1 MSFEY
6 DDSFEEENNIFNDA
20 LPENIPEINKN
31 FYVEQDFDKKA
42 VFFNSG
48 ISGKIQSLSELF
60 IEWYLFD
67 SSESK
72 DISAFLKSEQIDDIF
87 TPEQFMDL
95 MCGNAFLDEL
105 LIDFIY
111 EILPFRILKNKI
123 DFLNYM
129 ASENDTCQYCIK
141 VSDSIILAKQKEI
154 IVIKKEKAKLQFKKW
169 VQENPERK
177 KELQRI
183 FKENNPQYFKQY
195 YDKNKEQISANDK
208 EYREKNKDYLKDYLK
223 EYYETNK
230 DYYKQKYLEFKTR
243 RENAKK
249 VCPTFIYLTMLRKQD
264 LQLYLTVY
272 KQHEDVVGKTARNC
286 TALQNMDFN
295 LCPFS
300 QNIGSDSE
308 MKENCPMTKAFD
320 LPDSFNFIRKYS
332 EQLKQNS
339 K

>member
-1 MSFEY
+1 MKSSKMFLV
-6 DDSFEEENNIFNDA
+6 SLTLIMGIGLLVSLFNNQDITYVYIFN
-20 LPENIPEINKN
+20 P
-31 FYVEQDFDKKA
+31 KA
-42 VFFNSG
+42 QAIDSWEPIDNLD
-48 ISGKIQSLSELF
+48 LS
-60 IEWYLFD
+60 
-67 SSESK
+67 S
-72 DISAFLKSEQIDDIF
+72 
-87 TPEQFMDL
+87 
-95 MCGNAFLDEL
+95 
-105 LIDFIY
+105 
-111 EILPFRILKNKI
+111 LKNK
-123 DFLNYM
+123 
-129 ASENDTCQYCIK
+129 EQ
-141 VSDSIILAKQKEI
+141 ILAYQKEY
-154 IVIKKEKAKLQFKKW
+154 
-169 VQENPERK
+169 R
-177 KELQRI
+177 
-183 FKENNPQYFKQY
+183 
-195 YDKNKEQISANDK
+195 DKNKEQISANDK